1 MYDIW
6 DNLRMRGADEHY
18 DREDLERAYRK
29 GCEDGWRKAM
39 KEVGFAERDGGYGD
53 RENFA
58 EREGGYGNREDFGS
72 RESFGERGSGYGQRA
87 GYGEREHNGYG
98 YRSSGQSMPDSST
111 FDVLGE
117 RRGVKGTGP
126 YSRMRR

>member
-1 MYDIW
+1 MYKVW
-6 DNLRMRGADEHY
+6 DNMAWRGEDEHY
-18 DREDLERAYRK
+18 DHEDLQRAYHEGK
-29 GCEDGWRKAM
+29 KDGWREAM
-39 KEVGFAERDGGYGD
+39 EEAGYT
-53 RENFA
+53 
-58 EREGGYGNREDFGS
+58 EREGGYGNRENYGS
-72 RESFGERGSGYGQRA
+72 RENFGERGSGYGQRA